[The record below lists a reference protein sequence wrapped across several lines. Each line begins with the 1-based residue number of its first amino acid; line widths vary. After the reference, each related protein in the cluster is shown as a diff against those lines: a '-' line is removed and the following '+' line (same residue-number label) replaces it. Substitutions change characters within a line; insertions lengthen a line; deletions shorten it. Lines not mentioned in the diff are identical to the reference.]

1 MHRAQRRIAER
12 PAPRLATMTDG
23 FDAYNADVTD
33 RRADDTADA
42 PSRRDALSAMAALV
56 GRGALAMGGMVLGA
70 GLTAPRAR
78 AAENWPTRP
87 LRLIAPFP
95 PAGSTDIL
103 AREIALKL
111 QDALGQPVIVENK
124 PGAGGS
130 IGSTEAARAAA
141 DGYTLLMGH
150 IGTLA
155 INPSLYP
162 RLAYDPR
169 TSFTPVA
176 LMARVP
182 NVLVVNP
189 RVPARDVREL
199 IALAQAHP
207 GELHYASGGNGSAA
221 HLAMEYFKLRAD
233 VDVVHVPYRGT
244 APAVTDV
251 LAGQVEM
258 TMTGV
263 PAVQQH
269 VKSGKLR
276 ALGVSSRGTVAAM
289 PGVPTI
295 AASLPD
301 FEAIQWY
308 GIVAPAGTP
317 VEIVRRL
324 NAAINGALVT
334 EKLRA
339 RLEAEGAEAAPESP
353 AAFGALIGS
362 EIARWKPV
370 VERAHMRPE

>member
-1 MHRAQRRIAER
+1 MIGKRRKAALRAA
-12 PAPRLATMTDG
+12 
-23 FDAYNADVTD
+23 
-33 RRADDTADA
+33 
-42 PSRRDALSAMAALV
+42 SRRDALKTLGGLIA
-56 GRGALAMGGMVLGA
+56 RGALAFGGLSASMAVVA
-70 GLTAPRAR
+70 QAR
-78 AAENWPTRP
+78 AAAPWPSRP
-87 LRLIAPFP
+87 IRLIVPFP

-111 QDALGQPVIVENK
+111 QDALGQPVVVENR

-130 IGSTEAARAAA
+130 IGSAEAARATA
-141 DGYTLLMGH
+141 DGYSLLMGH

-155 INPSLYP
+155 INPSLYSK
-162 RLAYDPR
+162 LAYDPR

-189 RVPARDVREL
+189 QVPARNVREL
-199 IALAQAHP
+199 IALAKASP

-221 HLAMEYFKLRAD
+221 HLAMEYFKLKAEI
-233 VDVVHVPYRGT
+233 DVVHVPYRGT

-258 TMTGV
+258 IMTGV
-263 PAVQQH
+263 PAVQQQ
-269 VKSGKLR
+269 VKAGKLR
-276 ALGVSSRGTVAAM
+276 ALGVSSLAPVASM

-295 AASLPD
+295 ATTLPN

-317 VEIVRRL
+317 GEIVLRL
-324 NAAINGALVT
+324 NAEINRSLSS
-334 EKLRA
+334 EKLRE
-339 RLEAEGAEAAPESP
+339 RLEAEGAEAAPGSP
-353 AAFGALIGS
+353 EAFGALISS

-370 VERAHMRPE
+370 VANANMRPE